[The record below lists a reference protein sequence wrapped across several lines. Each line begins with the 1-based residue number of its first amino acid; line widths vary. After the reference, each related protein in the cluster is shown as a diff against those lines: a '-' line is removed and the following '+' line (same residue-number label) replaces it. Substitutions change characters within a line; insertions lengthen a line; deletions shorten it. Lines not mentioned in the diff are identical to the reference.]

1 MSERYGYVGNNPA
14 NSPTVVARQL
24 FEPVGVQTTFTF
36 VSGYQIGYIDV
47 YLNGSKLVEGYDY
60 IASNGQ
66 NINLISPATFGDILE
81 LVAYKA
87 YSVAYPNTIGNLSVS
102 GSLSANT
109 AYFTNITG
117 TLTGTALTAI
127 TAGYATTAGI
137 STISQGLTG
146 SPSVTV
152 TNVSAG
158 GGIIVGAGL
167 TVMQN
172 VDIRGNLVVDGD
184 LTIQGDSTIL
194 NTSTLDVEDKII
206 GIARSATTDAF
217 ANQSGISVYGGSDTS
232 IVGPSTTAK
241 TLLWYDNDDAWVF
254 NQKVGLGTDIV
265 KQTVSIGGTLQIKGF
280 VETQVP
286 TSLGFGNVLS
296 LKAGEGTVFTHT
308 TSNNIGI
315 VSFTGISTD
324 RPGATTFTVLMKQGS
339 TPYNVTGGT
348 GIGMQMATVVTQGG
362 VGYSTHIKVGTG
374 STIVLTNSANALDI
388 LTFIVSYDGNPSIA
402 NTSFTVVGFAV
413 TDFRGLI

>member
-14 NSPTVVARQL
+14 NSPIVVAKQL

-36 VSGYQIGYIDV
+36 AAGYQIGYIDA

-60 IASNGQ
+60 LASNGQ
-66 NINLISPATFGDILE
+66 NISLTSPAAFGDILE

-87 YSVAYPNTIGNLSVS
+87 YSVAYPNTVGNLSVS

-109 AYFTNITG
+109 AYFTNIVG
-117 TLTGTALTAI
+117 NLTGTALTAT
-127 TAGYATTAGI
+127 TAGYASTAGI
-137 STISQGLTG
+137 STFATGLFGSPNISVTDVAVGGGLT
-146 SPSVTV
+146 
-152 TNVSAG
+152 A
-158 GGIIVGAGL
+158 
-167 TVMQN
+167 MQN
-172 VDIRGNLVVDGD
+172 VDVYGNLVVGGN

-194 NTSTLDVEDKII
+194 NTSVLDVEDKII

-217 ANQSGISVYGGSDTS
+217 ADRSGISVYGGSDTS

-241 TLLWYDNDDAWVF
+241 TLIWHDNDNAWVF

-280 VETQVP
+280 VETQVSTP
-286 TSLGFGNVLS
+286 LGSGSVLS
-296 LKAGEGTVFTHT
+296 LNAGEGTVFTHT
-308 TSNNIGI
+308 TENHIGI

-324 RPGATTFTVLMKQGS
+324 RPGATTFTVLMRQGA
-339 TPYNVTGGT
+339 TPYNATNAN
-348 GIGMQMATVVTQGG
+348 GIGMNMATVVTQGG
-362 VGYSTHIKVGTG
+362 VGYSTHIRVGTA
-374 STIVLTNSANALDI
+374 STILLTNSARALDI